1 MRAGVK
7 PACDGLH
14 PDQRIT
20 NEYYHSFKMT
30 RKLVKTPDELYWP
43 GTDFTCFT
51 LFKGTEH
58 LW

>member
-14 PDQRIT
+14 PDQRKT

-51 LFKGTEH
+51 
-58 LW
+58 